1 MFQKIFF
8 CIIFFLTY
16 CMIPISK
23 SLEKYD
29 HEAKGNRVRKTI
41 HGPSLIL
48 SVFPSGE
55 PMDIKEAIEETRKVN
70 SCKELKNIDIE
81 YFYQSFGVVSYPK
94 ILIHADC
101 EK

>member
-1 MFQKIFF
+1 
-8 CIIFFLTY
+8 
-16 CMIPISK
+16 MIPISK